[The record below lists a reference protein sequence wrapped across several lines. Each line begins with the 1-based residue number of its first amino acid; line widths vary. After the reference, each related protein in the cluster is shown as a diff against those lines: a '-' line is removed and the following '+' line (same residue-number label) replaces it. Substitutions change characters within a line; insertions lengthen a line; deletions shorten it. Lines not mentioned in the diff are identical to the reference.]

1 MEPLGARP
9 QTVDGNSLRR
19 WAKTEVDMAATSE
32 ASGRTY
38 PNAHSTSPFT
48 VREDLNEKIALW

>member
-9 QTVDGNSLRR
+9 QTVEGNSLPR
-19 WAKTEVDMAATSE
+19 WSKTEVDVAASE
-32 ASGRTY
+32 ATGKSY
-38 PNAHSTSPFT
+38 PGAHSTTPFP

>member
-9 QTVDGNSLRR
+9 QTVDGNSLPR
-19 WAKTEVDMAATSE
+19 WSKIEVDMAASE

-38 PNAHSTSPFT
+38 PSAHSTPPFPI
-48 VREDLNEKIALW
+48 REDLNEKIVLW

>member
-9 QTVDGNSLRR
+9 QTVEGNSLPR
-19 WAKTEVDMAATSE
+19 WSKMEIDMVASE

-38 PNAHSTSPFT
+38 PNAHSTTPFPI
-48 VREDLNEKIALW
+48 REDLNTKIALW